1 MFELSAH
8 GPDVHVG
15 AGPQYPWGGLYG
27 GQIVAQSL
35 RAAALSVPTDLLPH
49 SIRAYFIRRG
59 DATEPVRYEVDRIRN
74 GRSFS
79 TRRVVARQAIGA
91 ILNAESSFQ
100 RPERSTDAQTVTMPE
115 VPPAEVLPQDSWSP
129 SFERA
134 YVPPEH
140 LVDSRRDGAGRRA
153 AWMRVTDPI
162 TAHGTADHGRR
173 DVVDRDGDERESGD
187 LDTQLLHRCWL
198 AFLSDDLPTD
208 AVIGAHP
215 DAGDPSFEEH
225 RFTASLDHTVWFHR
239 PIDASAWHLHD
250 FSCLHLVGG
259 RGLSLGHVF
268 TAEGVHAATI
278 AQEVLV
284 RDPRQRD

>member
-15 AGPQYPWGGLYG
+15 VGPQYPWGGLYG
-27 GQIVAQSL
+27 GQIVAQAL
-35 RAAALSVPTDLLPH
+35 RAAALSVDSDVLPH

-74 GRSFS
+74 GRSFA

-100 RPERSTDAQTVTMPE
+100 RPEDSAEIQTIEMPD
-115 VPPAEVLPQDSWSP
+115 VPPADVLERASWSP

-134 YVPPEH
+134 DVPAER
-140 LVDSRRDGAGRRA
+140 LLNSSRDGAGRRT
-153 AWMRVTDPI
+153 AWLRVTDPI
-162 TAHGTADHGRR
+162 ASDDAS
-173 DVVDRDGDERESGD
+173 ES
-187 LDTQLLHRCWL
+187 QLLHRCWL

-208 AVIGAHP
+208 AVFGAHP
-215 DAGDPSFEEH
+215 SAADPEFEAN

-239 PIDASAWHLHD
+239 PIEVDQWHLHD
-250 FSCLHLVGG
+250 FTCLHLVGG
-259 RGLSLGHVF
+259 RGLAMGHVF
-268 TAEGVHAATI
+268 TADGIHAATI
-278 AQEVLV
+278 AQEVLI
-284 RDPRQRD
+284 RDLRERD

>member
-1 MFELSAH
+1 MFQLSNH

-15 AGPQYPWGGLYG
+15 VGPQYPWGGLYG
-27 GQIVAQSL
+27 GQIVAQAL
-35 RAAALSVPTDLLPH
+35 RAAALSVDEGPLPH

-74 GRSFS
+74 GRSFA

-100 RPERSTDAQTVTMPE
+100 QPEDSAEIQTVDMPD
-115 VPPAEVLPQDSWSP
+115 VPPADVLEKESWSP

-134 YVPPEH
+134 DVPAER
-140 LVDSRRDGAGRRA
+140 LTDSRRDGAGRRV
-153 AWMRVTDPI
+153 AWMRVTDTI
-162 TAHGTADHGRR
+162 DAEHDATR
-173 DVVDRDGDERESGD
+173 
-187 LDTQLLHRCWL
+187 QLLHRCWL

-208 AVIGAHP
+208 SVFQAHP
-215 DAGDPSFEEH
+215 DAEDPDFQAN
-225 RFTASLDHTVWFHR
+225 RLTASLDHTVWFHR
-239 PIDASAWHLHD
+239 PIEVDQWHLHD

-259 RGLSLGHVF
+259 RGLALGQVF
-268 TAEGVHAATI
+268 TADGTHAATI

-284 RDPRQRD
+284 RDLRERD